1 LTFSALRLDKGD
13 RIGIPVAIPSCMKTN
28 SAPPMTRTEKAP
40 PKVTAGE
47 LLRRRRAGET
57 LVLVDVR
64 EAAAF
69 AARHIGGSIHAPDSQ
84 TTALV
89 KKLQV
94 LGSAIL
100 VCGDGRQSMMVA
112 RTLGFCGFRTLSC
125 LEGGL
130 AAWEAAGGRV
140 AETTRSGFE
149 RELPREEA
157 PGPAEAK
164 PGLFRRLRSLLLDAV

>member
-1 LTFSALRLDKGD
+1 
-13 RIGIPVAIPSCMKTN
+13 MNTN
-28 SAPPMTRTEKAP
+28 AAPAVTRTEKAP
-40 PKVTAGE
+40 PKFTASE
-47 LLRRRRAGET
+47 LVRRRRAGET

-64 EAAAF
+64 EIAAF
-69 AARHIGGSIHAPDSQ
+69 AARHIGGSLHSPDSQ

-100 VCGDGRQSMMVA
+100 VCQDGRQSMMVA
-112 RTLGFCGFRTLSC
+112 RTLGFCGFKTVSY

-130 AAWEAAGGRV
+130 TAWEAAGGSV

-149 RELPREEA
+149 RELPKKA
-157 PGPAEAK
+157 PLPPEK
-164 PGLFRRLRSLLLDAV
+164 KQGLLKRLGSLLRFDPVEV